1 MFFLGTFNIY
11 NHATIQRGGTETSF
25 FSPTGAG
32 GDSSCSA
39 SDRVSGTD
47 SDSDCDAG
55 GGWGGGERTLPIV
68 YNLKQI

>member
-1 MFFLGTFNIY
+1 M
-11 NHATIQRGGTETSF
+11 ETSPF

-39 SDRVSGTD
+39 GDRVSDPG
-47 SDSDCDAG
+47 CDPGCDTG
-55 GGWGGGERTLPIV
+55 GGWGERTLPIV